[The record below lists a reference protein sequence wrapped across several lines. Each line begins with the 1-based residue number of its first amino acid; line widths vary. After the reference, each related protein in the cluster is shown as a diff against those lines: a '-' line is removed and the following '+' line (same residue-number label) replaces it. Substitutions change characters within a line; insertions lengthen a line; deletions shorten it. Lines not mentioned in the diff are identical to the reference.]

1 MTARIHSLLP
11 QIAIVIGMLAL
22 VVVPITLYHRMRREY
37 DVPRGTDVFRV
48 VAGRWTTVGRT
59 GSCDTNT
66 TTLRFTPDNGDL
78 ILVRSRPVRSTDGG
92 LDSVFRYPVVGHTL
106 HSIQVVR
113 RNETSLNAD
122 STPVTWTLLLQ
133 SRDTYTW
140 RRSDWLSLRPSPSYR
155 RCPGS

>member
-1 MTARIHSLLP
+1 MTGRIHSLLP
-11 QIAIVIGMLAL
+11 QIAIAIGMLAL
-22 VVVPITLYHRMRREY
+22 VVVPITLHHRMSSEY
-37 DVPRGTDVFRV
+37 NVPRGTDVFRV
-48 VAGRWTTVGRT
+48 VAGRWTLVGSA

-66 TTLRFTPDNGDL
+66 TTLRFTPDDGDL
-78 ILVRSRPVRSTDGG
+78 ILVRSRPVRRSDGN
-92 LDSVFRYPVVGHTL
+92 LDSVFHYPVVGHTL

-140 RRSDWLSLRPSPSYR
+140 RRSDWLPLTPSPHFR